1 MKVIS
6 VTLLVLSSLFL
17 SSCVKDKDQDGKIE
31 NYIEVGDKLPNFTVK
46 NTAEEELNNEQL
58 KGHVTLL
65 VFFMTTCP
73 DCERELPK
81 IEGIWQQLHENTDFK
96 LIAISRVETAST
108 VNQYWEKQQFKMPFY
123 LDPER
128 EVFSLFA
135 NSTIPRI
142 YLVNRENIVTWM
154 AIEETELT
162 TEQLIEK
169 IEELIKA
176 TASE

>member
-1 MKVIS
+1 MKIIS
-6 VTLLVLSSLFL
+6 ATLLVLLSLLF
-17 SSCVKDKDQDGKIE
+17 SSCVKDKDQDGEIE
-31 NYIEVGDKLPNFTVK
+31 NYIEIGDKLPDFTVK
-46 NTAEEELNNEQL
+46 NDVEEELNTEQL

-81 IEGIWQQLHENTDFK
+81 IEGIWEQLHENTDFK
-96 LIAISRVETAST
+96 LVTISRAETASA
-108 VNQYWEKQQFKMPFY
+108 VNKYWEKNAFKMPFY
-123 LDPER
+123 LDPTR

-169 IEELIKA
+169 IEELIKT

>member
-1 MKVIS
+1 MKIIS
-6 VTLLVLSSLFL
+6 VILLTLFALLF
-17 SSCVKDKDQDGKIE
+17 SSCVKDKDQDDEIE
-31 NYIEVGDKLPNFTVK
+31 NYIKAGDQLPDFTVK
-46 NTAEEELNNEQL
+46 NAAGEELNSEQL

-96 LIAISRVETAST
+96 LVTVSRAETASD
-108 VNQYWEKQQFKMPFY
+108 VNKYWSKNEFKMPFY
-123 LDPER
+123 LDPAR

-135 NSTIPRI
+135 NSTIPRV

-154 AIEETELT
+154 AIEEMELT

-169 IEELIKA
+169 IEELIEA
-176 TASE
+176 GIS

>member
-31 NYIEVGDKLPNFTVK
+31 NYIKVGDKLPNFTVK

-96 LIAISRVETAST
+96 LIAISRAETAST